1 VHWPWTYQ
9 IIWLNAVTGCSG
21 DALVVAYVLITT
33 ATGKENF
40 VLEQMRKLPGLSE
53 VHQLFGQF
61 DLIVRVETKDY
72 DTLCDMVLGK
82 FRTIPG
88 VTGSRTLITARFN
101 RE

>member
-1 VHWPWTYQ
+1 M
-9 IIWLNAVTGCSG
+9 
-21 DALVVAYVLITT
+21 LITT
-33 ATGKENF
+33 ATGKENY
-40 VLEQMRKLPGLSE
+40 VLEQMRQLPGLSE

-88 VTGSRTLITARFN
+88 VTSSRTLITARFK
-101 RE
+101 RD